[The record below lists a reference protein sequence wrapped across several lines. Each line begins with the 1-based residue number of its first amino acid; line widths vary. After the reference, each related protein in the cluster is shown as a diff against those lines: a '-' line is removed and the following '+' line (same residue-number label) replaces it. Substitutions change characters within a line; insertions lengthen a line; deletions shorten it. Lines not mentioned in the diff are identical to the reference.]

1 MKIIFFGT
9 SDIAAVALEA
19 LSAAGGHNIVRVVT
33 QADKPKGRGQRIG
46 VSPVKVLAKEKRLAI
61 VQPKDLLEKEFLAQL
76 GKDSAELFVVCSY
89 GKILPKELLQIPEIY
104 TINLHLSLLPCYRGA
119 APIQWALINGEAL
132 TGVTIFK
139 MNEYLDRGEMI
150 LKKEIAITA
159 GDTAATLTETL
170 SQLGAGALVE
180 AINLIAKG
188 QAPLLAQDDQKAT
201 LAPKLKKEDGRI
213 DWKQPAQKIQQRVR
227 GLQPWPGAF
236 TDYQG
241 KLLKIIQSEVVPL
254 GEQKNSG
261 EIVEV
266 DQQQGILVQ
275 TGLDGLLLQQLQLAG
290 KRKMSAQEFIAGHKL
305 IVGDSLG

>member
-213 DWKQPAQKIQQRVR
+213 DWKQPAQKFSSVF
-227 GLQPWPGAF
+227 GACSPGRARSLI
-236 TDYQG
+236 TKANCL
-241 KLLKIIQSEVVPL
+241 KLSRAKWCRSASKKIPVKLWKLTNNRASSSKRDL
-254 GEQKNSG
+254 MACCFNSCN
-261 EIVEV
+261 
-266 DQQQGILVQ
+266 
-275 TGLDGLLLQQLQLAG
+275 
-290 KRKMSAQEFIAGHKL
+290 
-305 IVGDSLG
+305 